1 MKKVMQAVTTPD
13 NLNAAWRWFRNDR
26 TVWQR
31 GMRRAEMEPHKVRHI
46 LTLQQDLT
54 ENRFKPDE
62 VRRFTLKQANGK
74 ERELATLTLKDK
86 IAQRALLQVLTPH
99 FERRFHPD
107 SFGYRPGR
115 NVDMAFSRA
124 RVNLTE
130 GRRYLVHTDIK
141 SFFDEVPHPQL
152 KQLLRQHIKDRKALA
167 LLFRWLDLHA
177 TRPAS
182 WWRCA
187 RGIPQGGILSPLLG
201 NLYLDQLDQTL
212 QLHGI
217 RFVRYADDVLLMC
230 SSPKTL
236 QRAATVLRKCLKRMG
251 LRMNPTKTR
260 IGEVAKGQQYL
271 GKTLPHQVFGKVS

>member
-1 MKKVMQAVTTPD
+1 MQAVTTPD

-54 ENRFKPDE
+54 ENRFTPDE

-115 NVDMAFSRA
+115 NVDMAFR
-124 RVNLTE
+124 
-130 GRRYLVHTDIK
+130 GR
-141 SFFDEVPHPQL
+141 
-152 KQLLRQHIKDRKALA
+152 
-167 LLFRWLDLHA
+167 
-177 TRPAS
+177 
-182 WWRCA
+182 
-187 RGIPQGGILSPLLG
+187 G
-201 NLYLDQLDQTL
+201 
-212 QLHGI
+212 
-217 RFVRYADDVLLMC
+217 
-230 SSPKTL
+230 
-236 QRAATVLRKCLKRMG
+236 
-251 LRMNPTKTR
+251 
-260 IGEVAKGQQYL
+260 
-271 GKTLPHQVFGKVS
+271 